1 MFAFVLMCSE
11 SRSLVI
17 LRACRFFGSAAP
29 SFSDQ
34 QLEYAVESC
43 VDALDALAH
52 TSTATE
58 GQLRLSRKNE
68 NKNILVFE
76 MRQTQVFFLFF
87 FFSFFLFFFRHNGPA
102 SAAPCQEGHFWK
114 RSETKKRIPRVAQKT
129 QIRAAL
135 QELLESL
142 PCWKMNTKFNTRI

>member
-52 TSTATE
+52 EISCTEICATYCTAVCVAN
-58 GQLRLSRKNE
+58 RAFVDISSRV
-68 NKNILVFE
+68 NK
-76 MRQTQVFFLFF
+76 
-87 FFSFFLFFFRHNGPA
+87 
-102 SAAPCQEGHFWK
+102 
-114 RSETKKRIPRVAQKT
+114 
-129 QIRAAL
+129 
-135 QELLESL
+135 
-142 PCWKMNTKFNTRI
+142 

>member
-52 TSTATE
+52 E
-58 GQLRLSRKNE
+58 HRYR
-68 NKNILVFE
+68 
-76 MRQTQVFFLFF
+76 R
-87 FFSFFLFFFRHNGPA
+87 
-102 SAAPCQEGHFWK
+102 AAPFVTEKKTKTKTYWCVKCDK
-114 RSETKKRIPRVAQKT
+114 RKFTFEEVVRSGTSSFSCTCTFRVRFEEADCC
-129 QIRAAL
+129 AGVL
-135 QELLESL
+135 
-142 PCWKMNTKFNTRI
+142 

>member
-1 MFAFVLMCSE
+1 MFPFVLMCSE

-52 TSTATE
+52 EHRYRRAAPFVTE
-58 GQLRLSRKNE
+58 KKNE
-68 NKNILVFE
+68 NKNILVCE
-76 MRQTQVFFLFF
+76 MRQTQVH
-87 FFSFFLFFFRHNGPA
+87 FR
-102 SAAPCQEGHFWK
+102 
-114 RSETKKRIPRVAQKT
+114 RSR
-129 QIRAAL
+129 
-135 QELLESL
+135 
-142 PCWKMNTKFNTRI
+142 

>member
-52 TSTATE
+52 E
-58 GQLRLSRKNE
+58 HRYR
-68 NKNILVFE
+68 
-76 MRQTQVFFLFF
+76 R
-87 FFSFFLFFFRHNGPA
+87 
-102 SAAPCQEGHFWK
+102 AAPFVTEK
-114 RSETKKRIPRVAQKT
+114 KKRKQKH
-129 QIRAAL
+129 IGV
-135 QELLESL
+135 
-142 PCWKMNTKFNTRI
+142 

>member
-17 LRACRFFGSAAP
+17 LRACRFFGSTAP

-52 TSTATE
+52 E
-58 GQLRLSRKNE
+58 HRYRGQLRLSE

-76 MRQTQVFFLFF
+76 MRQTQVH
-87 FFSFFLFFFRHNGPA
+87 FR
-102 SAAPCQEGHFWK
+102 
-114 RSETKKRIPRVAQKT
+114 RSREKWNI
-129 QIRAAL
+129 
-135 QELLESL
+135 ELLVYL
-142 PCWKMNTKFNTRI
+142 HFPRQI